1 MEITFNTGRLY
12 TARGQ
17 IITARFDPATGK
29 VWFNDHSRMVD
40 GGFTVKDDP
49 TVLAQMWKAK
59 PEAFAKAVM
68 RRYDAGGT
76 HTIPTEDWRIAR
88 ELRENET
95 ILTYRI

>member
-1 MEITFNTGRLY
+1 MEITFNTSRLY

-17 IITARFDPATGK
+17 VVTARFDAEAGK
-29 VWFNDHSRMVD
+29 VWFKDHSRMVD
-40 GGFTVKDDP
+40 GSYTVDGKVCE
-49 TVLAQMWKAK
+49 VLWTDK

-76 HTIPTEDWRIAR
+76 YDCPVEDYHIAR
-88 ELRENET
+88 NLREGDT